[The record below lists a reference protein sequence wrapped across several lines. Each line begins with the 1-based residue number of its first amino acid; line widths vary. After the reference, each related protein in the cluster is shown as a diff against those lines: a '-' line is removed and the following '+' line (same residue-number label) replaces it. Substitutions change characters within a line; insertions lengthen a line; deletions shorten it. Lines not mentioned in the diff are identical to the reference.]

1 MFTLH
6 RIPLVLAAKPY
17 WIGLLFS
24 HKNSAFGAIGPLQ
37 LAIHVVQNRHAGELE
52 QDKQRKIPFKIM
64 YALSCFSATFALQ
77 HGGFV
82 PREWLTAKGPFL
94 QRNEAGMCRSLSI
107 SNRSCDTLC
116 AKVKK

>member
-1 MFTLH
+1 MPARKLYWMGVQFT
-6 RIPLVLAAKPY
+6 
-17 WIGLLFS
+17 

-52 QDKQRKIPFKIM
+52 HDKQRKLPFKIM
-64 YALSCFSATFALQ
+64 YAFYLSCFSATFALQ
-77 HGGFV
+77 HGRFV
-82 PREWLTAKGPFL
+82 PREWFAAKGLFL
-94 QRNEAGMCRSLSI
+94 QRNEATLCRSLSI

>member
-1 MFTLH
+1 MPA
-6 RIPLVLAAKPY
+6 RKPY
-17 WIGLLFS
+17 WIELLFT

-52 QDKQRKIPFKIM
+52 QDKQRKLPFTKIM
-64 YALSCFSATFALQ
+64 YAFYLSCLSATFALQ

-82 PREWLTAKGPFL
+82 PREWLATKGLFL
-94 QRNEAGMCRSLSI
+94 QRNEATLYRSVSI
-107 SNRSCDTLC
+107 SKRSCATLC